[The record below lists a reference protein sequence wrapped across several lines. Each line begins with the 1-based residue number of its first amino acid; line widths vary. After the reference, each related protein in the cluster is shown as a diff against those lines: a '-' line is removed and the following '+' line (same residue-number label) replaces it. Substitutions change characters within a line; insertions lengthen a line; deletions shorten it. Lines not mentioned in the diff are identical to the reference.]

1 MVASNPTSNKK
12 MKQNNKRHIL
22 MRYAIV
28 VGIMLLFSATIVW
41 KLFKTTTMQAAE
53 WNMKADQVLTDTIPI
68 EPERGKLLADNGT
81 VLAANL
87 QYYVVRIDW
96 FTDGIKEDSLMK
108 DIGPLCD
115 SLAAFDQSMTALQW
129 KQKLLQDRKDIL
141 DKAKRPGPNGKKGR
155 KNRAYKLFP
164 YMLTHKEYERIRQFP
179 FLRRPKNKNGFYY
192 EKHSRRIKPY
202 GDMAARSIGSVGQ
215 DSLSTSIHG
224 RSGLEM
230 ALDSL
235 LYGKPGIAKHIQL
248 TNGIVP
254 AESVPAVKGY
264 DVTTTINVQLQDIVE
279 NELNYMCLETGA
291 EWGTCV
297 LMEVATGEIK
307 AISNLERTDDGDYVE
322 GVNHAVLGYE
332 PGSVVKTISMMVA
345 LEDGIVD
352 NIDQPIATGSDWMY
366 AGRNI
371 SDRPHGAATRTPRE
385 IIETSSN
392 IGMAKLIVK
401 DYGHNPGGFR
411 KRLEQMGFFEPFNSG
426 IAGESTPNFPV
437 LGNKNWD
444 RLSLTRQA
452 YGYATTIPPL
462 YTLAMYN
469 AIANDGKFVRPHLV
483 KKLSREGEPDSIIPV
498 SYVRKQVCSPD
509 NAAKLRIMLHDVV
522 WGSHGT
528 ARKWVQD
535 SNVVIAGKTGTA
547 FTNAGGQYG
556 GMKRLAFCGF
566 FPYDKPKYSCIVLML
581 GADRG
586 AGASSGMVL
595 KNVAHKMYALGLL
608 DTNHS
613 YAAAGAGKSSKGDKN
628 YPTLFASMT
637 DHAANN
643 VKQGLGMTTAHRY
656 ARPAKQEKG
665 VPNVIGLD
673 IRQAIMLLEK
683 AGLKVSFEGSG
694 MVTSQSLAAGSNYT
708 RGQRINLRL
717 RNS

>member
-1 MVASNPTSNKK
+1 

-22 MRYAIV
+22 ARYAIV
-28 VGIMLLFSATIVW
+28 VGMMLLFSTMIAW
-41 KLFKTTTMQAAE
+41 NLFKTTVVQAAE
-53 WNMKADQVLTDTIPI
+53 WNEKANTVLMSTTPI
-68 EPERGKLLADNGT
+68 EPERGKLLADDGT

-87 QYYVVRIDW
+87 QYYVLRIDW
-96 FTDGIKEDSLMK
+96 FTEGIKTDTLMK

-115 SLAAFDQSMTALQW
+115 SLAVFDNSMTAAQW
-129 KQKLLQDRKDIL
+129 KQKILSDRKDIL
-141 DKAKRPGPNGKKGR
+141 DAPKRVGLDGKKGK

-164 YMLTHKEYERIRQFP
+164 YMLTHKEYERVRQFP
-179 FLRRPKNKNGFYY
+179 FLCRAKNKNGFYT
-192 EKHSRRIKPY
+192 ERHNRRIKPY
-202 GDMAARSIGSVGQ
+202 GDMAARSIGNVGQ
-215 DSLSTSIHG
+215 DTTSSCIHG

-235 LYGKPGIAKHIQL
+235 LYGKPGVARNIQL
-248 TNGIVP
+248 TNGIVRG
-254 AESVPAVKGY
+254 ESVPALCGY
-264 DVTTTINVQLQDIVE
+264 DITTTINVQLQDIVE
-279 NELNYMCLETGA
+279 NELNYMCIETGA
-291 EWGTCV
+291 RWGTCI

-307 AISNLERTDDGDYVE
+307 AISNLELNEETGNYVE
-322 GVNHAVLGYE
+322 GRNHAVLGYE

-345 LEDGIVD
+345 LEDGIVTD
-352 NIDQPIATGSDWMY
+352 INAPIATGSDWMY

-401 DYGHNPGGFR
+401 DYGQNPGGFR
-411 KRLEQMGFFEPFNSG
+411 KRLEQMGFFEPFNTG
-426 IAGESTPNFPV
+426 IGGETTPNFPV

-444 RLSLTRQA
+444 KLSLTRQA

-498 SYVRKQVCSPD
+498 TYIRKQVCSAE
-509 NAAKLRIMLHDVV
+509 NAQKLRIMLHDVV
-522 WGSHGT
+522 WGDHGT
-528 ARKWVQD
+528 ARHWVKD
-535 SNVVIAGKTGTA
+535 DKVEIAGKTGTA

-556 GMKRLAFCGF
+556 GQKRLAFCGF

-581 GADRG
+581 GANVG

-595 KNVAHKMYALGLL
+595 KNIARKMYAHGLL
-608 DTNHS
+608 GG
-613 YAAAGAGKSSKGDKN
+613 AADLNDAEKPGSDKENKN
-628 YPTLFASMT
+628 YPTLFASMN
-637 DHAANN
+637 DYAANN
-643 VKQGLGMTTAHRY
+643 IKRGLNVKSAHRF
-656 ARPAKQEKG
+656 ARPAKVEKG
-665 VPNVIGLD
+665 VPCVIGLD
-673 IRQAIMLLEK
+673 IRQAIRILED
-683 AGLKVSFEGSG
+683 AGLCVKFTGSG
-694 MVTSQSLAAGSNYT
+694 MVTSQSLAAGSSFT
-708 RGQRINLRL
+708 RGQQINLHL

>member
-1 MVASNPTSNKK
+1 
-12 MKQNNKRHIL
+12 MKNNNKRHIL

-28 VGIMLLFSATIVW
+28 VGIMLAFSALIAW
-41 KLFKTTTMQAAE
+41 DLFKTTAVQAAE
-53 WNMKADQVLTDTIPI
+53 WNNKAAEVLTDTVAI

-96 FTDGIKEDSLMK
+96 FTGGIKEDTLMK

-115 SLAAFDQSMTALQW
+115 SLARFDSSMTAAEW
-129 KQKLLQDRKDIL
+129 RQKILGDRKEIL
-141 DKAKRPGPNGKKGR
+141 ASANKTLPNGKKGR

-164 YMLTHKEYERIRQFP
+164 YMLTHKEYERVSQFP
-179 FLRRPKNKNGFYY
+179 FLRRAKNKNGFYY

-202 GDMAARSIGSVGQ
+202 GDMAARSIGNVGQ
-215 DSLSTSIHG
+215 NEESTSIHG
-224 RSGLEM
+224 HSGLEM

-235 LYGKPGIAKHIQL
+235 LYGQPGKACHIQL
-248 TNGIVP
+248 TNGIVS
-254 AESVPAVKGY
+254 AESEPAVKGY
-264 DVTTTINVQLQDIVE
+264 DITTTINVQLQDIVE
-279 NELNYMCLETGA
+279 NELNNMCLETGA

-307 AISNLERTDDGDYVE
+307 AISNLERNKTTGEYVE
-322 GVNHAVLGYE
+322 GINHAVLGYE

-345 LEDGIVD
+345 LEDGIVTD
-352 NIDQPIATGSDWMY
+352 INAPIATGSDWMY

-411 KRLEQMGFFEPFNSG
+411 KRLEGMGFFEPFNSG
-426 IAGESTPNFPV
+426 IGGETTPNYPV

-444 RLSLTRQA
+444 KLSLTRQA

-462 YTLAMYN
+462 YTLAIYN

-498 SYVRKQVCSPD
+498 TYVRKQVCSPE
-509 NAAKLRIMLHDVV
+509 NAAKLRIMLRDVV

-528 ARKWVQD
+528 ARHWVQVD
-535 SNVVIAGKTGTA
+535 KVEIAGKTGSA
-547 FTNAGGQYG
+547 FTNSAGQYG
-556 GMKRLAFCGF
+556 AQKRLAFCGF
-566 FPYDKPKYSCIVLML
+566 FPYDKPQYSCIVLML

-586 AGASSGMVL
+586 AGACSGMVL
-595 KNVAHKMYALGLL
+595 KNIARKMYARGLL
-608 DTNHS
+608 GPSSNNETND
-613 YAAAGAGKSSKGDKN
+613 KTNKEGDKN
-628 YPTLFASMT
+628 YPTLFASMG
-637 DHAANN
+637 DRKAARIERD
-643 VKQGLGMTTAHRY
+643 LGVRAPHRY
-656 ARPAKQEKG
+656 ARPAAVKQG
-665 VPNVIGLD
+665 VPNVVGLD
-673 IRQAIMLLEK
+673 IREAIKVLED
-683 AGLKVSFEGSG
+683 AGLTVNFTGSG
-694 MVTSQSLAAGSNYT
+694 MVTSQSLASGTSYT
-708 RGQRINLRL
+708 RGQRIMLRL
-717 RNS
+717 RNH

>member
-1 MVASNPTSNKK
+1 MKKNNKK
-12 MKQNNKRHIL
+12 HIL

-28 VGIMLLFSATIVW
+28 VGIMLAFSVLIVW
-41 KLFKTTTMQAAE
+41 DLFKTTAIQAAV
-53 WNMKADQVLTDTIPI
+53 WNDKANTVLTSTTPI
-68 EPERGKLLADNGT
+68 EPERGKLLAEDGS

-87 QYYVVRIDW
+87 QYYVLRIDW
-96 FTDGIKEDSLMK
+96 FTAGIKEDTLKK

-115 SLAAFDQSMTALQW
+115 SLAAFDNSMTAAQW
-129 KQKLLQDRKDIL
+129 KFKILQDRKEIL
-141 DKAKRPGPNGKKGR
+141 DAANNPAPGKKAR
-155 KNRAYKLFP
+155 KNRAYRLFTR
-164 YMLTHKEYERIRQFP
+164 MLTHKEYERVRRFP
-179 FLRRPKNKNGFYY
+179 FLCRPKNKNGFYY
-192 EKHSRRIKPY
+192 ETHNRRIKPY
-202 GDMAARSIGSVGQ
+202 GDMAARSIGNVGQ
-215 DSLSTSIHG
+215 DSLSSSIHG

-235 LYGKPGIAKHIQL
+235 LYGKPGIARNIQL
-248 TNGIVP
+248 TNGIVS

-264 DVTTTINVQLQDIVE
+264 DITTTINVQLQDIVE
-279 NELNYMCLETGA
+279 NELNDMCIETGA

-307 AISNLERTDDGDYVE
+307 AISNLERNKTTGEYVE

-345 LEDGIVD
+345 LEDGMVSDI
-352 NIDQPIATGSDWMY
+352 NAPIATGSDWMY

-371 SDRPHGAATRTPRE
+371 SDRPHGAATRTARE

-401 DYGHNPGGFR
+401 DYGNNPGGFR
-411 KRLEQMGFFEPFNSG
+411 KRLEGMGFFEPFHSG
-426 IAGESTPNFPV
+426 IGGESTPNFPV

-444 RLSLTRQA
+444 KLSLTRQA

-469 AIANDGKFVRPHLV
+469 AIANDGKFVRPHLF

-498 SYVRKQVCSPD
+498 TYVRKQVCSPE

-528 ARKWVQD
+528 ARHWVKD
-535 SNVVIAGKTGTA
+535 SCVEIAGKTGTA

-556 GMKRLAFCGF
+556 AQKRLAFCGF
-566 FPYDKPKYSCIVLML
+566 FPYEKPKYSCIVLML

-586 AGASSGMVL
+586 AGACSGMVMR
-595 KNVAHKMYALGLL
+595 NIARKMYARGLL
-608 DTNHS
+608 GDTPS
-613 YAAAGAGKSSKGDKN
+613 YAATTSGKPVQN
-628 YPTLFASMT
+628 YPTLYASMG
-637 DHAANN
+637 DAKANN
-643 VKQGLGMTTAHRY
+643 IKRRLKIDNAHRY
-656 ARPAKQEKG
+656 ARPARKEKG

-673 IRQAIMLLEK
+673 IREAIKMLED
-683 AGLKVSFEGSG
+683 AGLTVNFTGVG
-694 MVTSQSLAAGSNYT
+694 MVTSQSLPAGSSYA

>member
-1 MVASNPTSNKK
+1 

-22 MRYAIV
+22 MRYALV
-28 VGIMLLFSATIVW
+28 VGIMLLFSVAIVW
-41 KLFKTTTMQAAE
+41 SMFKTTVVHAAA
-53 WNMKADQVLTDTIPI
+53 WNEKADQVLTETIPI
-68 EPERGKLLADNGT
+68 EPERGKLLADNGS

-96 FTDGIKEDSLMK
+96 FTDGIKTDTLMK

-115 SLAAFDQSMTALQW
+115 SLAAFDNTMDAAQW
-129 KQKLLQDRKDIL
+129 KKKILQDRKAIL
-141 DKAKRPGPNGKKGR
+141 DAAKNPAPGKKAR
-155 KNRAYKLFP
+155 KNRAYRLFP
-164 YMLTHKEYERIRQFP
+164 YMLTHNEYERVRQFP

-192 EKHSRRIKPY
+192 EKHNRRMKPY
-202 GDMAARSIGSVGQ
+202 GDMAARSIGNVGE
-215 DSLSTSIHG
+215 DSLSSSIHG

-235 LYGKPGIAKHIQL
+235 LYGTPGVAQSIQL
-248 TNGIVP
+248 TNGIVR

-264 DVTTTINVQLQDIVE
+264 DITTTINVQLQDIVE
-279 NELNYMCLETGA
+279 NELNDMCIETGA
-291 EWGTCV
+291 DWGTCV

-307 AISNLERTDDGDYVE
+307 AISNLERNKTTGEYVE

-345 LEDGIVD
+345 LEDGIVSD
-352 NIDQPIATGSDWMY
+352 INQPIPTGSDWMY

-411 KRLEQMGFFEPFNSG
+411 KRLEGMGFFEPFNSG
-426 IAGESTPNFPV
+426 IGGEMVPNYPV

-444 RLSLTRQA
+444 KLSLTRQA

-462 YTLAMYN
+462 YTLAIYN
-469 AIANDGKFVRPHLV
+469 AIANDGKVVRPHLF

-498 SYVRKQVCSPD
+498 SYVRKQVCSPE
-509 NAAKLRIMLHDVV
+509 NAQKLRIMLRDVV

-528 ARKWVQD
+528 ARHWVQD
-535 SNVVIAGKTGTA
+535 EDVEIAGKTGTA
-547 FTNAGGQYG
+547 FTNAAGQYG
-556 GMKRLAFCGF
+556 AKKRLAFCGF
-566 FPYDKPKYSCIVLML
+566 FPYEHPKYSCIVLML

-586 AGASSGMVL
+586 AGASSGLVL
-595 KNVAHKMYALGLL
+595 RNIAHKMYARGMLGNSP
-608 DTNHS
+608 D
-613 YAAAGAGKSSKGDKN
+613 YASVSKDKAKDAKESKN
-628 YPTLFASMT
+628 YPTLYASMS
-637 DHAANN
+637 DKPAIN
-643 VKQGLGMTTAHRY
+643 VKRGLGIQAPHSY
-656 ARPAKQEKG
+656 ARPKQNEKG
-665 VPNVIGLD
+665 VPNVIGLSV
-673 IRQAIMLLEK
+673 REAIKMLED
-683 AGLKVSFEGSG
+683 AGLNVSFTGSG
-694 MVTSQSLAAGSNYT
+694 MVTGQSLAAGSNYT

-717 RNS
+717 RNY

>member
-1 MVASNPTSNKK
+1 

-22 MRYAIV
+22 MRYGIV

-41 KLFKTTTMQAAE
+41 DLFKTTTIQAAE
-53 WNMKADQVLTDTIPI
+53 WNKKADQVLTEIVPI
-68 EPERGKLLADNGT
+68 EPERGKLLADNGS

-96 FTDGIKEDSLMK
+96 FTEGIKTDTLMK

-115 SLAAFDQSMTALQW
+115 SLAVFDNSMTAAQW
-129 KQKLLQDRKDIL
+129 RQKLLQDRKTIL
-141 DKAKRPGPNGKKGR
+141 DAANKPAPGKKPR

-164 YMLTHKEYERIRQFP
+164 YMLTHKEYERVRRFP
-179 FLRRPKNKNGFYY
+179 FLCRAKNKNGFYH
-192 EKHSRRIKPY
+192 EKHNRRIKPY
-202 GDMAARSIGSVGQ
+202 GDMAARSIGNVGQ
-215 DSLSTSIHG
+215 NEVSSSIHG
-224 RSGLEM
+224 HSGLEM

-235 LYGKPGIAKHIQL
+235 LYGRPGKAKSIQL
-248 TNGIVP
+248 TNGIVR

-264 DVTTTINVQLQDIVE
+264 DITTTINVQLQDIVE
-279 NELNYMCLETGA
+279 NELNDMCLETRA

-307 AISNLERTDDGDYVE
+307 AISNLERNKTTGEYIE

-345 LEDGIVD
+345 LEDGVVSDI
-352 NIDQPIATGSDWMY
+352 NAPIATGSDWMY

-401 DYGHNPGGFR
+401 DYGQNPGGFR
-411 KRLEQMGFFEPFNSG
+411 KRLEEMGFFEPFHSG
-426 IAGESTPNFPV
+426 IGGETTPNFPV

-444 RLSLTRQA
+444 KLSLTRQA

-462 YTLAMYN
+462 YTLAIYN
-469 AIANDGKFVRPHLV
+469 AIANDGKFVRPHLF

-498 SYVRKQVCSPD
+498 SYIRKQVCSPE
-509 NAAKLRIMLHDVV
+509 NAAKLRIMLRDVV
-522 WGSHGT
+522 WGDHGT
-528 ARKWVQD
+528 ARHWVRD
-535 SNVVIAGKTGTA
+535 SCVEIAGKTGTA

-556 GMKRLAFCGF
+556 VMKRLAFCGF

-586 AGASSGMVL
+586 AGACSGMVV
-595 KNVAHKMYALGLL
+595 KNIARKMYARGLL
-608 DTNHS
+608 GDAPD
-613 YAAAGAGKSSKGDKN
+613 YATSKKKSKDEGKAA
-628 YPTLFASMT
+628 PVLFASMNEY
-637 DHAANN
+637 ASSNLRS
-643 VKQGLGMTTAHRY
+643 GLNLQAPHTY
-656 ARPAKQEKG
+656 ARPKRIEKG
-665 VPNVIGLD
+665 VPNVIGLS
-673 IRQAIMLLEK
+673 IREAIKMLED
-683 AGLKVSFEGSG
+683 AGLIVNFTGTG
-694 MVTSQSLAAGSNYT
+694 MVTSQSLPAGSSFK

>member
-1 MVASNPTSNKK
+1 

-28 VGIMLLFSATIVW
+28 VGIMLLFSAMIAW
-41 KLFKTTTMQAAE
+41 NLFKTTVIHAAE
-53 WNMKADQVLTDTIPI
+53 WNAKAEKVLTDTVPI

-96 FTDGIKEDSLMK
+96 FTDGIKTDTLMK

-115 SLAAFDQSMTALQW
+115 SLAKFDDSMDASQW
-129 KQKLLQDRKDIL
+129 KKKLLQDRKAIMD
-141 DKAKRPGPNGKKGR
+141 AANHPAPGKKAR
-155 KNRAYKLFP
+155 KNRAYRLFP
-164 YMLTHKEYERIRQFP
+164 YMLTHKEYERVRQFP
-179 FLRRPKNKNGFYY
+179 FLRRAKNKNGFYY
-192 EKHSRRIKPY
+192 EKHNRRIKPY
-202 GDMAARSIGSVGQ
+202 GDMAARSIGNVGQ
-215 DSLSTSIHG
+215 SETSSSIRGH
-224 RSGLEM
+224 SGLEM

-235 LYGKPGIAKHIQL
+235 LYGKPGQAQSIQL
-248 TNGIVP
+248 TNGIVR

-264 DVTTTINVQLQDIVE
+264 DITTTINVQLQDIVE
-279 NELNYMCLETGA
+279 NELNNMCLETGA

-307 AISNLERTDDGDYVE
+307 AISNLERSKTTGEYVE

-345 LEDGIVD
+345 LEDGVVSDI
-352 NIDQPIATGSDWMY
+352 NAPIATGSDWMY

-401 DYGHNPGGFR
+401 DYGQNPGGFR
-411 KRLEQMGFFEPFNSG
+411 KRLEEMGFFEPFNTG
-426 IAGESTPNFPV
+426 IGGETTPNFPV
-437 LGNKNWD
+437 LGNKIWD
-444 RLSLTRQA
+444 KLSLTRQA

-483 KKLSREGEPDSIIPV
+483 KKLSRDGEPDSIIPV
-498 SYVRKQVCSPD
+498 TYVRKQVCSPE
-509 NAAKLRIMLHDVV
+509 NAQKLRIMLRDVV

-528 ARKWVQD
+528 ARHWVQD
-535 SNVVIAGKTGTA
+535 KRVEIAGKTGTA
-547 FTNAGGQYG
+547 FTNAAGQYG
-556 GMKRLAFCGF
+556 AQKRLAFCGF
-566 FPYDKPKYSCIVLML
+566 FPFDKPKYSCIVLML

-586 AGASSGMVL
+586 AGASSGMVV
-595 KNVAHKMYALGLL
+595 KNIALKMYAHGLL
-608 DTNHS
+608 GNLPD
-613 YAAAGAGKSSKGDKN
+613 YAQSSTGKSGEGKN
-628 YPTLFASMT
+628 YPTLFASMS
-637 DHAANN
+637 DRKASNIRR
-643 VKQGLGMTTAHRY
+643 GLGIQAPHSY
-656 ARPAKQEKG
+656 ARPSKSEKG
-665 VPNVIGLD
+665 VPNVIGLNV
-673 IRQAIMLLEK
+673 REAIKVLED
-683 AGLKVSFEGSG
+683 AGLTVNIYGYG
-694 MVTSQSLAAGSNYT
+694 MVTGQSLAAGSHYA
-708 RGQRINLRL
+708 RGQRIDLRL
-717 RNS
+717 RNI